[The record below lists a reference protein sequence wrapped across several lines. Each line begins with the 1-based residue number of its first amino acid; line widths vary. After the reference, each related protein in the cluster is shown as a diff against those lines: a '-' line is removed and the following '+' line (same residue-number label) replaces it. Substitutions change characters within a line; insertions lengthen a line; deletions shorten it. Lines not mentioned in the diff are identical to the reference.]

1 MAQRSTNR
9 AAPDEPMCAVEAVD
23 SLARTSGSHS
33 GASPEQASEMPRF
46 TGTVKL
52 KICEAVDLQPTDLIA
67 RYANVLCSS
76 VEQVLVDPYV
86 TVSVDDMFMS
96 RSSTKQRTLKP
107 VWNECF
113 AAEVHGVRS
122 LGFTVF
128 HSALH
133 SDDFVANCSVA
144 FDELLNLA
152 KEQGS
157 GETDVWI
164 DLEPAGKLHVVVE
177 LLPEENVAEEEQHE
191 CRERQSLIQPSGAMR
206 PKVHQVNGHKFMATL
221 LRQPSFCSHCHGFIW
236 GLGKQGYQCQVCTCV
251 VHKRCHQDVVTKCP
265 NMKENSDD
273 ECAAG
278 SRFNINVPHR
288 FIAQTFTRPT
298 FCDHCGSLLYGL
310 FRQGLHCKA
319 CNINAHKRCQ
329 KNVANNCGINA
340 VQMAE
345 VLSAMGISGDTLA
358 ERKKKKFPFRN
369 IPYAREI

>member
-1 MAQRSTNR
+1 
-9 AAPDEPMCAVEAVD
+9 
-23 SLARTSGSHS
+23 
-33 GASPEQASEMPRF
+33 MPRF

-157 GETDVWI
+157 GETDVWVSA
-164 DLEPAGKLHVVVE
+164 LYKL
-177 LLPEENVAEEEQHE
+177 
-191 CRERQSLIQPSGAMR
+191 RD
-206 PKVHQVNGHKFMATL
+206 FM
-221 LRQPSFCSHCHGFIW
+221 H
-236 GLGKQGYQCQVCTCV
+236 
-251 VHKRCHQDVVTKCP
+251 
-265 NMKENSDD
+265 
-273 ECAAG
+273 
-278 SRFNINVPHR
+278 
-288 FIAQTFTRPT
+288 
-298 FCDHCGSLLYGL
+298 
-310 FRQGLHCKA
+310 
-319 CNINAHKRCQ
+319 
-329 KNVANNCGINA
+329 
-340 VQMAE
+340 
-345 VLSAMGISGDTLA
+345 
-358 ERKKKKFPFRN
+358 
-369 IPYAREI
+369 